1 MYEHK
6 LVFECEVCNSEIALS
21 EVRFENNLE
30 NVDSNQFDL
39 LCHCGSQ
46 VKLFGIQ
53 AKKHW
58 TEPIRAN

>member
-6 LVFECEVCNSEIALS
+6 LIFECEVCNSEIAHS

-30 NVDSNQFDL
+30 TVDANLFDL
-39 LCHCGSQ
+39 ACHCGFQS
-46 VKLFGIQ
+46 KLFGIQ

-58 TEPIRAN
+58 TEPIGAN